1 MMRSLTV
8 ILSILLMLLLG
19 ACGGGETAVMGPAEV
34 MDAYTEAIN
43 NHDVEAALA
52 LVADDAVYER
62 PAGSFNGKE
71 EIRGFIEDLIARDV
85 QVELVGE
92 RTVDGERV
100 TWQSHVRI
108 KDPANPDGPLLELM
122 NNSESTVR
130 DGQIV
135 HHRAEPASQ

>member
-1 MMRSLTV
+1 MRRLV
-8 ILSILLMLLLG
+8 IVLSILLILLLV

-34 MDAYTEAIN
+34 MDAYTAAIN
-43 NHDVEAALA
+43 SRDVEAALA

-71 EIRGFIEDLIARDV
+71 EIRGFIEDLIAREA
-85 QVELVGE
+85 QIELIGE

-100 TWQSHVRI
+100 TWQSHIRI

-130 DGQIV
+130 DGKIV

>member
-1 MMRSLTV
+1 MRRLV
-8 ILSILLMLLLG
+8 MVLSILLMVLLV
-19 ACGGGETAVMGPAEV
+19 ACGGGETAVIGPAEV
-34 MDAYTEAIN
+34 MDAYTVAIN

-62 PAGSFNGKE
+62 PAGTFTGKE

-100 TWQSHVRI
+100 TWQSHVMI
-108 KDPANPDGPLLELM
+108 KDPANPDGPLLDIM
-122 NNSESTVR
+122 NNSESIVR
-130 DGQIV
+130 DGKIV
-135 HHRAEPASQ
+135 HHQAEPASQ

>member
-1 MMRSLTV
+1 MRRSV
-8 ILSILLMLLLG
+8 VVLSILLMVLLV
-19 ACGGGETAVMGPAEV
+19 ACGGGGTAVMGPAEV

-62 PAGSFNGKE
+62 PAGTFTGKE

-100 TWQSHVRI
+100 TWQSHVTI
-108 KDPANPDGPLLELM
+108 KDPANPDGPLLDIM
-122 NNSESTVR
+122 NNSESIVR
-130 DGQIV
+130 DGKIV
-135 HHRAEPASQ
+135 HHQAEPASQ